1 MPSVPCNR
9 YIPITIIK
17 VLGCLSHY
25 IAYIIFKEF
34 NHVAIGFYR
43 YTCINTNLRNYLL
56 DLCPHKLLFTQ
67 LAQYLGEVVIGS
79 SSTFQSGL
87 ESINESRLSS
97 NLCQEQSQLNSVV
110 CFHLLYQK
118 LCQPDKVRFSILCQ
132 VQSQL
137 NRVVCFHLLYKK
149 LCQPDKVRFFH
160 LIPGTDLIKQ
170 CWLRNTTSRYLDDIL
185 NINNVY
191 FDNIVNQIY
200 PSELQLNKANTSDTE
215 ATFLDL
221 HLSIS
226 NDIVSTKIYDKR
238 NDFDF
243 EIVNFTFLDG
253 DVPRSTSYG
262 VYISQLIRFC

>member
-1 MPSVPCNR
+1 M
-9 YIPITIIK
+9 
-17 VLGCLSHY
+17 LGCLSHN

-43 YTCINTNLRNYLL
+43 YTCINTNFRNYLL

-79 SSTFQSGL
+79 SSIFQSGL

-118 LCQPDKVRFSILCQ
+118 LCQPDKVRFSMLCQVQSQLNSVVCFHLLYQKLCQLDKVRFSILCQ

-160 LIPGTDLIKQ
+160 LIPGTESIKQ

-185 NINNVY
+185 NINNVS

-200 PSELQLNKANTSDTE
+200 PSELQLNKANTSDNE
-215 ATFLDL
+215 ATF
-221 HLSIS
+221 
-226 NDIVSTKIYDKR
+226 
-238 NDFDF
+238 
-243 EIVNFTFLDG
+243 
-253 DVPRSTSYG
+253 
-262 VYISQLIRFC
+262 

>member
-1 MPSVPCNR
+1 M
-9 YIPITIIK
+9 
-17 VLGCLSHY
+17 LGCLSHY

-43 YTCINTNLRNYLL
+43 YTCINTNFRNYLL

-67 LAQYLGEVVIGS
+67 LAQYLGEVVIGNS
-79 SSTFQSGL
+79 SIFQSGL

-118 LCQPDKVRFSILCQ
+118 LCQPDKVRFSMLCQVQSQLNSVVCFHLLYQKLCQPDKVRFSMLCQVQSQLNSVVCFHLLYQKLCQLDKVRFSILCQ

-160 LIPGTDLIKQ
+160 LIPGTESIKQ

-185 NINNVY
+185 NINNVS
-191 FDNIVNQIY
+191 FDYIVNQIY

-215 ATFLDL
+215 ATF
-221 HLSIS
+221 
-226 NDIVSTKIYDKR
+226 
-238 NDFDF
+238 
-243 EIVNFTFLDG
+243 
-253 DVPRSTSYG
+253 
-262 VYISQLIRFC
+262 